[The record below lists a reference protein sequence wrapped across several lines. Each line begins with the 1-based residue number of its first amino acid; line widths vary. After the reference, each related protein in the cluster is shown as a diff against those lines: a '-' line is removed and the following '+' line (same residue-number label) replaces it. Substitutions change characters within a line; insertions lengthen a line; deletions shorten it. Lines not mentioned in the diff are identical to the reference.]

1 MEPWSACAPL
11 CSVRP
16 VVAELLGRLLAEPV
30 TWLRELPGW
39 LVLVAA
45 ALLIAAETSLLVGMV
60 LPGASAV
67 LALGLLAHQ
76 GTVSPLPAAVT
87 AAAAA
92 VVGTH
97 AGYWVGRCRGLPT
110 GSALRR
116 PTLRAVGLFQRL
128 GPAAVCLGQWTVGVR
143 TLTPRLAGCSGMPY
157 HRFARYSAPTAA
169 TWGATLVLL
178 GTLSGGYS
186 APVLRW
192 LGYSPA
198 GVLALL
204 LVLGWWR
211 YRRRNRAGRLV
222 VDGSLEPLGSLEPF
236 GGLDQLG
243 GLEQLGGRPDRL
255 GGLPRRSG

>member
-16 VVAELLGRLLAEPV
+16 IVAELLGRLLAEPV
-30 TWLRELPGW
+30 TWLRALPGW
-39 LVLVAA
+39 LVLVTA
-45 ALLIAAETSLLVGMV
+45 ALVIAAETSLLVGMV

-87 AAAAA
+87 AAVAA
-92 VVGTH
+92 VIGAH
-97 AGYWVGRCRGLPT
+97 AGYWVGRYRGLPT

-116 PTLRAVGLFQRL
+116 PTLHAVGLFRRL

-178 GTLSGGYS
+178 GTLSGDYS
-186 APVLRW
+186 GPVLRW
-192 LGYSPA
+192 LGYGPA
-198 GVLALL
+198 GLLALL
-204 LVLGWWR
+204 LALGWWR
-211 YRRRNRAGRLV
+211 YRRRGRAGRLV
-222 VDGSLEPLGSLEPF
+222 VDGGPEPLGGRLGRF
-236 GGLDQLG
+236 GGLS
-243 GLEQLGGRPDRL
+243 
-255 GGLPRRSG
+255 RRSG